1 MPRSQPQSSI
11 FKRPQLSEELLVRI
25 KWTHAVLDEA
35 QELPLDSFIDIFDPM
50 DTDIDRTVG
59 MWQSMA
65 MAYWLYTKRHSSLSA
80 VEKRTAFLILLCR
93 ASGKPIPPD
102 LRHSSAVLLWDELGE
117 LYDACT

>member
-1 MPRSQPQSSI
+1 MQRSQPPSSI

-25 KWTHAVLDEA
+25 KWAHAILGEA

-50 DTDIDRTVG
+50 DADIDRVVA

-65 MAYWLYTKRHSSLSA
+65 MSYLLYAKRYASLSA

-102 LRHSSAVLLWDELGE
+102 LKHSSAVLLWDELGE
-117 LYDACT
+117 LYDAVA